1 MEIQQ
6 YERQL
11 FSVSIRVERN
21 IQSNLEKSVVN
32 YGSDSESKVFLL
44 EYLCSF
50 GTNLNLWILPS
61 QI

>member
-50 GTNLNLWILPS
+50 GTNLNL
-61 QI
+61 